1 MCFNQWGKVWNSWAG
16 MWRPSR
22 FCSWTNLYLLYPSP
36 LADILRLH
44 KMSFHIYAD
53 DTQLYVSF
61 LSNDISELN
70 CTMANIEKCLTDI
83 DTWMTLNKLK
93 LNKDKT
99 ELIFLSSKHCPQQFL
114 PSLHFGSDLILPSK
128 SARNIGVVFDN
139 TVSMLPH
146 VKFVCK
152 TAFYHLRNIARIRK
166 FLSVKTTEILV
177 HAFASHNT
185 NLDRSSLATHCWTY

>member
-1 MCFNQWGKVWNSWAG
+1 
-16 MWRPSR
+16 MWRPSG

-44 KMSFHIYAD
+44 KMSFHLYAD
-53 DTQLYVSF
+53 ATQLYVSF
-61 LSNDISELN
+61 SSNDISELN

-83 DTWMTLNKLK
+83 DTWMTLNKIK

-99 ELIFLSSKHCPQQFL
+99 ELLFLSSKHSPQQSL
-114 PSLHFGSDLILPSK
+114 PSLHFGSDLIQQSK

-152 TAFYHLRNIARIRK
+152 TAFYHLRNIALIRK

-185 NLDRSSLATHCWTY
+185 NLDRSSLATHC